1 MELTICEKWTQY
13 VQPPK
18 EKWFLDYVVRSP
30 ADAGVHLTAGWC
42 CYRLIKDAGIEVNS
56 AVEFFGGIGAQSLM
70 IQEMFAPRSHVV
82 LDYSHEAVKHIK
94 SQVPQV
100 YAHQGDS
107 YDPMWQHRADLV
119 GLDFGDLT
127 VWKTRE
133 GEPHRG
139 LLDRVFEEEPKA
151 VVLTDIACRYLHL
164 HRERYETLLGAGSCA
179 TYETYLDA
187 LAKYLRRLYGYV
199 VMKGFWHRWSTVMV
213 LVPKNYALPGGFVA
227 TPESPVGLKVIQ

>member
-13 VQPPK
+13 VQPPT

-30 ADAGVHLTAGWC
+30 NDAGIHLTAGWC
-42 CYRLIKDAGIEVNS
+42 CYRFIKELGIEINS
-56 AVEFFGGIGAQSLM
+56 AVEFFGGIGGQSLM
-70 IQEMFAPRSHVV
+70 IQELFAPENHVV
-82 LDYSHEAVKHIK
+82 RDYSQEAVAHIK
-94 SQVPQV
+94 AQVPGV
-100 YAHQGDS
+100 YAHQADS

-127 VWKTRE
+127 VWKTRP
-133 GEPHRG
+133 GEQHRG

-164 HRERYETLLGAGSCA
+164 HRERYETLLGAGSCV

-187 LAKYLRRLYGYV
+187 FARYLKRKFGYV
-199 VMKGFWHRWSTVMV
+199 MARGFYHRWSTVMV
-213 LVPKNYALPGGFVA
+213 LVPRGVVPPGYFIA
-227 TPESPVGLKVIQ
+227 TPDSPVGLKVVQ